1 MSCLPRAPAV
11 PSAGRCLPRVKGHC
25 PVLSPTSG
33 PGQANPFLWPRVRVT
48 QVLHK
53 VLAIMKAL
61 SKYIY
66 FYF

>member
-1 MSCLPRAPAV
+1 MSCLPRAPAAPLSRAV
-11 PSAGRCLPRVKGHC
+11 NGHC
-25 PVLSPTSG
+25 PVPSPTSG

-66 FYF
+66 IYFYI